1 MVVYLVVATVL
12 TLQQIPQMNI
22 FGFSIGTGL
31 AYVQRR
37 KMSPA
42 PVLFSSTS
50 PGTKVSLSLSLS
62 LIQHSVK
69 SMASHFVKYYHQVS

>member
-50 PGTKVSLSLSLS
+50 PGTKVSLSLSNTALCEVHG
-62 LIQHSVK
+62 LTLC
-69 SMASHFVKYYHQVS
+69 QVLPPS

>member
-1 MVVYLVVATVL
+1 MVVILVIATVL

-50 PGTKVSLSLSLS
+50 RAQKCLSLS